1 MDWGTCEEAVIC
13 LDSLT
18 EYTATHPGMCT
29 HLHALQDGLAWGPWR
44 LLVASRNRAKA
55 AEILEVLKAAAPDL
69 HLTVTCLEDHPE
81 VKLPPEGRTD
91 FRSNAMEKA
100 QAAAVQSGL
109 VSLAD
114 DSGLEVAYLG
124 GLPGP
129 MSARFA
135 GEGARD
141 EDNNRK
147 LLSLLRGVP
156 PELRRATFRCSVAV
170 ALPSGW
176 VQVVD
181 GSCDGL
187 IAEAPKGNNGF
198 GYDPLFYYPPA
209 EKTFGEMTP
218 AEKHT
223 VSHRGAAL
231 RKAVPLLRQILRA

>member
-1 MDWGTCEEAVIC
+1 MWPGKGRIC
-13 LDSLT
+13 AFGGLFEPDSQIHASFQT
-18 EYTATHPGMCT
+18 EPTG
-29 HLHALQDGLAWGPWR
+29 R

-55 AEILEVLKAAAPDL
+55 AEILEVLRAAAPDL
-69 HLTVTCLEDHPE
+69 RLTVTCLADHPE
-81 VKLPPEGRTD
+81 VKLPSEGSTD
-91 FRSNAMEKA
+91 FRSNAMAKA
-100 QAAAVQSGL
+100 QAAAAQSGL

-129 MSARFA
+129 ISARFA

-156 PELRRATFRCSVAV
+156 QDLRRATFRCSVAV
-170 ALPSGW
+170 ALPNGW

-181 GSCDGL
+181 GSCEGL
-187 IAEAPKGNNGF
+187 IVEAPRGNNGF

-209 EKTFGEMTP
+209 GKTFGEMTS
-218 AEKHT
+218 AEKHA

-231 RKAVPLLRQILRA
+231 RKAVPLLRKILQA